1 MGCDLRILLGRTGCK
16 SIRTIRSPARKGGGV
31 ALSRQMVRACHS
43 LAGLCAPPPSAGSSH
58 WSVLIR
64 KRTPTSGST
73 NTMDFRSGWLESFSL
88 LSMCSSPVARARPAP
103 PRSDGAMAGARACQA
118 GGRAPVARVVL
129 TRDWFLIWQEWAP
142 IVRPSR
148 RSSRR
153 SSRRTRRERTC
164 GWGTARVSPVLLP
177 APKSRHT
184 HHCNVTAGPA
194 AQETS
199 GRKQP
204 SSLTCGPRGPVLHGW
219 HSLPKCPGTFLRAGN
234 ERGPRPTPLR
244 VFAPKACL
252 GGAPPESAQIRK
264 SRKVAPPRSR
274 SRRRGHEHRPGR
286 RHHTN
291 DWRRHHTDD
300 FRPRRL
306 RPLHRRLRGG
316 RLYAPRRR
324 SCHRTRSSSTASTL
338 RALTTL
344 HARSSSSDARSICH
358 AAGARVSPRLGS
370 ASTATLTT
378 ALS

>member
-1 MGCDLRILLGRTGCK
+1 
-16 SIRTIRSPARKGGGV
+16 
-31 ALSRQMVRACHS
+31 
-43 LAGLCAPPPSAGSSH
+43 
-58 WSVLIR
+58 
-64 KRTPTSGST
+64 
-73 NTMDFRSGWLESFSL
+73 
-88 LSMCSSPVARARPAP
+88 
-103 PRSDGAMAGARACQA
+103 MAGARACQA

-129 TRDWFLIWQEWAP
+129 TRDWFLIWQEWAPIVRPNLARVGPDSSVQIWQEWAP

-234 ERGPRPTPLR
+234 ERGPRPAPLR

-274 SRRRGHEHRPGR
+274 SRRRGHEPRPGR

-291 DWRRHHTDD
+291 DW
-300 FRPRRL
+300 
-306 RPLHRRLRGG
+306 
-316 RLYAPRRR
+316 
-324 SCHRTRSSSTASTL
+324 
-338 RALTTL
+338 
-344 HARSSSSDARSICH
+344 
-358 AAGARVSPRLGS
+358 
-370 ASTATLTT
+370 
-378 ALS
+378 